1 MGHMVFIV
9 TGEETVEVDFLV
21 GEKSY
26 WNIRQENSE
35 NNLHM
40 NLVVTYMFR
49 ESKCRMNSLASSLL

>member
-1 MGHMVFIV
+1 MKKQLK
-9 TGEETVEVDFLV
+9 DFLV

-26 WNIRQENSE
+26 WNIRQGNSE

-49 ESKCRMNSLASSLL
+49 ESMQDELTLVSSLLC